1 MKRTTTILIA
11 ICVSALFANGKQIS
25 QNAALSAAR
34 KYSRTG
40 QVAPAKNLRSDKTNN
55 APYYAFNL
63 EQGYVIVSGD
73 DEMTEL
79 VGYAENGFFDAENV
93 PPQMQLWLDG
103 YAEYVAAVQS
113 GKAKARKILLSDSP
127 SVVVEP
133 LVTTKWNQDAP
144 FNNFAP
150 EYTDDN
156 NNTQR
161 CATGCA
167 ATAMAQIMKFHN
179 WPEQGVG
186 HYSYEHQ
193 SFGTISSNF
202 SEHVYDWTNMIDRY
216 NNGEYSNVQADAV
229 ALLMKDCGVSLNMNY
244 GPVSGAS
251 IYSYTPAFKNYFR
264 YSSRTVNRSGCE
276 TAEFTRIITD
286 ELQEGRPIIYC
297 GTGEDGGHA
306 FVVDGYDTNY
316 FLHVNWGWGGYSDGY
331 FDMNY
336 MDPAGLGIGGGSG
349 AFKWNQGIVLARP
362 LKDGVEPY
370 EFIQQLCF
378 VLFNDVQGGIFCKQE
393 MPANKG
399 DDVTILLRN
408 TANLSGESFFGSL
421 NVGVFDDSGALVTM
435 GNEERL
441 ENNNGE
447 LLEFQS
453 GRLYSV
459 DLPMTLNTAGI
470 ADGNY
475 IVRAMSKANG
485 NVWRKFA
492 STDCLNM
499 TVADGKVSLVSPTP
513 NISLTG
519 IGSYNGNVYKGNPF
533 SVNITIHNG
542 SSIPAD
548 GSILFKVT
556 DSETGDALSGSLRA
570 IVYDN
575 CDFRSNIA
583 FSTTNDFFAIGKTY
597 NISFTGFQTTDGKT
611 LPINNTI
618 PLSFSIVE
626 NTEVQSSLT
635 FFNIEGSPFG
645 MTVSNENFN
654 KADDTMV
661 SINCLGNANEETYQ
675 GYIAIETLNLHTGSK
690 WHTSLGLT
698 ERYIAIET
706 LNLHTGSKW
715 HTSLGLTENIPQGAY
730 YPQINTPFKALP
742 IATAD
747 DGVYRLSTVSQE
759 IRNGYLFPDWLYT
772 TNTSHI
778 DFRVNGS
785 DVTVLHPVDE
795 VAFSAAPESYPTIGT
810 NCTFNLDLENKNDK
824 SETISAGMYFVDQ
837 DNNGIG
843 LAQVDGIILKAY
855 EQQTVPVTVFID
867 PAKFHERTHYAAYP
881 VIRKGE
887 SYILGVPYEF
897 NGATSGINDVNAVN
911 VKAYPNPVVDVLH
924 VNVEALRIDVYNAG
938 GALVADA
945 SNADSVNV
953 AHLPAGYYIAV
964 VATADGTARIPFVK
978 K

>member
-216 NNGEYSNVQADAV
+216 NNGEYSSEQADAV

-251 IYSYTPAFKNYFR
+251 IYSYYPAFKNYFR
-264 YSSRTVNRSGCE
+264 YTSRTVNRSGCE
-276 TAEFTRIITD
+276 TAEFTKIITD
-286 ELQEGRPIIYC
+286 ELQEGRPLIYC

-336 MDPAGLGIGGGSG
+336 MDPTGLGIGGGSG
-349 AFKWNQGIVLARP
+349 AFKWNHGIVLARP

-378 VLFNDVQGGIFCKQE
+378 VPYDDVKGGIFCEQE

-399 DDVTILLRN
+399 DVVTILLRN

-435 GNEERL
+435 GNEERI
-441 ENNNGE
+441 ENNNGD

-453 GRLYSV
+453 GSLYSV

-475 IVRAMSKANG
+475 IVRAMSKADG
-485 NVWRKFA
+485 DVWRKFA

-499 TVADGKVSLVSPTP
+499 TVADGKVYLSAPTP
-513 NISLTG
+513 NISMVG
-519 IGSYNGNVYKGNPF
+519 IGSYDTATYKGF
-533 SVNITIHNG
+533 SFNADVTVHNS
-542 SSIPAD
+542 SSIPVD
-548 GSILFKVT
+548 GSIMFTVT

-575 CDFRSNIA
+575 CDFKARIS
-583 FSTTNDFFAIGKTY
+583 FPTTSDFFVIGKTY

-611 LPINNTI
+611 LPINNAI
-618 PLSFSIVE
+618 PLSFSIVK
-626 NTEVQSSLT
+626 NAEVQNSLT
-635 FFNIEGSPFG
+635 FFNINGNPFG
-645 MTVSNENFN
+645 MTVSNENFSKTDN
-654 KADDTMV
+654 TMV
-661 SINCLGNANEETYQ
+661 SINGIGNANKETYM
-675 GYIAIETLNLHTGSK
+675 GYIGIETYNLHTGSK
-690 WHTSLGLT
+690 WYS
-698 ERYIAIET
+698 AIFKT
-706 LNLHTGSKW
+706 VD
-715 HTSLGLTENIPQGAY
+715 IPQGAY
-730 YPQINTPFKALP
+730 YAQLNAPFKALP
-742 IATAD
+742 IATAAG
-747 DGVYRLSTVSQE
+747 DGVYRLSTVSRE
-759 IRNGYLFPDWLYT
+759 IRKEYLFPDWLYT
-772 TNTSHI
+772 TNSSHI

-887 SYILGVPYEF
+887 SYILGEPYEF
-897 NGATSGINDVNAVN
+897 NGAISGINDVNAVN
-911 VKAYPNPVVDVLH
+911 VKAYPNPAVDVLH

>member
-1 MKRTTTILIA
+1 M
-11 ICVSALFANGKQIS
+11 
-25 QNAALSAAR
+25 
-34 KYSRTG
+34 
-40 QVAPAKNLRSDKTNN
+40 
-55 APYYAFNL
+55 
-63 EQGYVIVSGD
+63 
-73 DEMTEL
+73 
-79 VGYAENGFFDAENV
+79 
-93 PPQMQLWLDG
+93 LDG

-193 SFGTISSNF
+193 SFGTISSDF

-698 ERYIAIET
+698 E
-706 LNLHTGSKW
+706 
-715 HTSLGLTENIPQGAY
+715 NIPQGAY

-810 NCTFNLDLENKNDK
+810 NCTFNLNLENKNDK

-843 LAQVDGIILKAY
+843 LAQVDGITLKAY

-867 PAKFHERTHYAAYP
+867 TAKFHEGTHYIAYP
-881 VIRKGE
+881 VIFKGE
-887 SYILGVPYEF
+887 SYISGEPYEF

-911 VKAYPNPVVDVLH
+911 VKAYPNPAVDVLH

>member
-276 TAEFTRIITD
+276 TAEFTKIITD

-336 MDPAGLGIGGGSG
+336 MDPTGLGIGGGSG

-378 VLFNDVQGGIFCKQE
+378 VLYNDVKGGIFCEQE

-399 DDVTILLRN
+399 DVVTILLRN

-435 GNEERL
+435 GNEERI

-453 GRLYSV
+453 GSLYSV

-485 NVWRKFA
+485 DVWRKFA

-499 TVADGKVSLVSPTP
+499 TVADGKVYLSAPTP
-513 NISLTG
+513 NISMVG
-519 IGSYNGNVYKGNPF
+519 IGSYDTATYKGF
-533 SVNITIHNG
+533 SFNADVTVHNS
-542 SSIPAD
+542 SSIPVD
-548 GSILFKVT
+548 GSIMFTVT

-575 CDFRSNIA
+575 CDFKARIS
-583 FSTTNDFFAIGKTY
+583 FPTTSDFFVIGKTY

-611 LPINNTI
+611 LPINNAI

-626 NTEVQSSLT
+626 NAEVQNSLT
-635 FFNIEGSPFG
+635 FFNINGNPFG

-675 GYIAIETLNLHTGSK
+675 G
-690 WHTSLGLT
+690 
-698 ERYIAIET
+698 YIAIET

-897 NGATSGINDVNAVN
+897 NGATSGINDVNAIN
-911 VKAYPNPVVDVLH
+911 VKVYPNPVVDVLH

>member
-133 LVTTKWNQDAP
+133 LVSTKWNQDAP

-216 NNGEYSNVQADAV
+216 NNGEYSSEQADAV

-276 TAEFTRIITD
+276 TAEFTKIITD

-336 MDPAGLGIGGGSG
+336 MDPTGLGIGGGSG

-378 VLFNDVQGGIFCKQE
+378 VLFNDVQGGIFCEQE

-435 GNEERL
+435 GNEERI

-453 GRLYSV
+453 GSLYSV

-499 TVADGKVSLVSPTP
+499 TVADGKISLVSPTP

-626 NTEVQSSLT
+626 NTEVQNSLT
-635 FFNIEGSPFG
+635 FFNINGNPFG
-645 MTVSNENFN
+645 MTVSNENFS

-675 GYIAIETLNLHTGSK
+675 G
-690 WHTSLGLT
+690 
-698 ERYIAIET
+698 YIAIET

-843 LAQVDGIILKAY
+843 LAQVDGITLKAY

-887 SYILGVPYEF
+887 SYILGEPYEF

-911 VKAYPNPVVDVLH
+911 VKAYPNPAVDVLH
-924 VNVEALRIDVYNAG
+924 VNVEALRIDVYNARG
-938 GALVADA
+938 TLVADA

-953 AHLPAGYYIAV
+953 AHLLAGYYIAV

>member
-276 TAEFTRIITD
+276 TAEFTKIITD

-378 VLFNDVQGGIFCKQE
+378 VPYNDVKGGIFCEQE

-399 DDVTILLRN
+399 DVVTILLRN

-435 GNEERL
+435 GNEERI

-453 GRLYSV
+453 GSLYSV

-485 NVWRKFA
+485 DVWRKFA

-499 TVADGKVSLVSPTP
+499 TVADGKVYLSAPTP
-513 NISLTG
+513 NISMVG
-519 IGSYNGNVYKGNPF
+519 IGSYDTATYKGF
-533 SVNITIHNG
+533 SFNADVTVHNS
-542 SSIPAD
+542 SSIPVD
-548 GSILFKVT
+548 GSIMFTVT

-575 CDFRSNIA
+575 CDFKARIS
-583 FSTTNDFFAIGKTY
+583 FPTTSDFFVIGKTY

-611 LPINNTI
+611 LPINNAI

-626 NTEVQSSLT
+626 NAEVQNSLT
-635 FFNIEGSPFG
+635 FFNINGNPFG
-645 MTVSNENFN
+645 MTVSNENFS
-654 KADDTMV
+654 KTDDTMV
-661 SINCLGNANEETYQ
+661 SINCIGNANKETYM
-675 GYIAIETLNLHTGSK
+675 GYIGIETYNLHTGSK
-690 WHTSLGLT
+690 WYS
-698 ERYIAIET
+698 AIFKT
-706 LNLHTGSKW
+706 VD
-715 HTSLGLTENIPQGAY
+715 IPQGAY
-730 YPQINTPFKALP
+730 YAQLNAPFKALP
-742 IATAD
+742 IATAAG
-747 DGVYRLSTVSQE
+747 DGVYRLSTVSRE
-759 IRNGYLFPDWLYT
+759 IRKEYLFPDWLYT
-772 TNTSHI
+772 TNSSHI

-837 DNNGIG
+837 GNNGIG

-897 NGATSGINDVNAVN
+897 NGATSGINDINAIN
-911 VKAYPNPVVDVLH
+911 VKVYPNPVVDVLH

>member
-216 NNGEYSNVQADAV
+216 NNGEYSSEQADAV

-251 IYSYTPAFKNYFR
+251 IYSYYPAFKNYFR

-276 TAEFTRIITD
+276 TAEFTKIITD

-336 MDPAGLGIGGGSG
+336 MDPTGLGIGGGIG

-378 VLFNDVQGGIFCKQE
+378 VPYDDVKGGIFCEQE

-435 GNEERL
+435 GNEERI

-453 GRLYSV
+453 GSLYSV

-475 IVRAMSKANG
+475 IVRAMSKADG
-485 NVWRKFA
+485 DVWRKFA

-499 TVADGKVSLVSPTP
+499 TVADGKVYLSAPTP
-513 NISLTG
+513 NISMVG
-519 IGSYNGNVYKGNPF
+519 IGSYDTATYKGF
-533 SVNITIHNG
+533 SFNADVTVHNS
-542 SSIPAD
+542 SSIPVD
-548 GSILFKVT
+548 GSIMFTVT

-575 CDFRSNIA
+575 CDFKARIS
-583 FSTTNDFFAIGKTY
+583 FPTTYDFFVIGKTY

-611 LPINNTI
+611 LPINNAI

-626 NTEVQSSLT
+626 NAEVQNSLT
-635 FFNIEGSPFG
+635 FFNIDGSPFG
-645 MTVSNENFN
+645 MTVSNENFS
-654 KADDTMV
+654 KTDDTMV
-661 SINCLGNANEETYQ
+661 SINCIGNANKETYM
-675 GYIAIETLNLHTGSK
+675 GYIGIETYNLHTGSK
-690 WHTSLGLT
+690 WYS
-698 ERYIAIET
+698 AIFKT
-706 LNLHTGSKW
+706 VD
-715 HTSLGLTENIPQGAY
+715 IPQGAY
-730 YPQINTPFKALP
+730 YAQLNAPFKALP
-742 IATAD
+742 IATAAG
-747 DGVYRLSTVSQE
+747 DGVYRLSTVSRE
-759 IRNGYLFPDWLYT
+759 IRKEYLFPDWLYT
-772 TNTSHI
+772 TNSSHI

-867 PAKFHERTHYAAYP
+867 PAKFHERSHYAAYP

-887 SYILGVPYEF
+887 SYILGEPYEF
-897 NGATSGINDVNAVN
+897 NGAISGINDVNAVN
-911 VKAYPNPVVDVLH
+911 VKAYPNPAVDVLH

>member
-276 TAEFTRIITD
+276 TAEFTKIITD

-336 MDPAGLGIGGGSG
+336 MDPTGLGIGGGSG

-378 VLFNDVQGGIFCKQE
+378 VLFNDVQGGIFCEQE

-399 DDVTILLRN
+399 DVVTILLRN

-421 NVGVFDDSGALVTM
+421 NVGVFDDSGALVIM
-435 GNEERL
+435 GNEERI

-453 GRLYSV
+453 GSLYSV

-698 ERYIAIET
+698 E
-706 LNLHTGSKW
+706 
-715 HTSLGLTENIPQGAY
+715 NIPQGAY

-747 DGVYRLSTVSQE
+747 DGVYRLSTVSRE
-759 IRNGYLFPDWLYT
+759 IRKEYLFPDWLYT
-772 TNTSHI
+772 TNSSHI

-867 PAKFHERTHYAAYP
+867 PAKFHERSHYAAYP

-897 NGATSGINDVNAVN
+897 NGAISGINDVNAVN
-911 VKAYPNPVVDVLH
+911 VKAYPNPAVDVLH

-964 VATADGTARIPFVK
+964 VATTDGTARIPFVK

>member
-251 IYSYTPAFKNYFR
+251 IYSYYPAFKNYFR

-276 TAEFTRIITD
+276 TAEFTKIITD
-286 ELQEGRPIIYC
+286 ELQEGRPLIYC

-336 MDPAGLGIGGGSG
+336 MDPTGLGIGGGSG

-378 VLFNDVQGGIFCKQE
+378 VPYDDVKGGIFCEQE

-399 DDVTILLRN
+399 DVVTILLRN

-435 GNEERL
+435 GNEERI

-453 GRLYSV
+453 GSLYSV

-485 NVWRKFA
+485 DVWRKFA

-499 TVADGKVSLVSPTP
+499 TVADGKVYLSAPTP
-513 NISLTG
+513 NISMVG
-519 IGSYNGNVYKGNPF
+519 IGSYDTATYKGF
-533 SVNITIHNG
+533 SFNADVTVHNS
-542 SSIPAD
+542 SSIPVD
-548 GSILFKVT
+548 GSIMFTVT

-575 CDFRSNIA
+575 CDFKARIS
-583 FSTTNDFFAIGKTY
+583 FPTTSDFFAIGKTY

-611 LPINNTI
+611 LPINNAI

-626 NTEVQSSLT
+626 NAEVQNSLT
-635 FFNIEGSPFG
+635 FFNINGNPFG
-645 MTVSNENFN
+645 MTVSNENFS
-654 KADDTMV
+654 KTDDTMV
-661 SINCLGNANEETYQ
+661 SINCIGNANKETYM
-675 GYIAIETLNLHTGSK
+675 GYIGIETYNLHTGSK
-690 WHTSLGLT
+690 WYS
-698 ERYIAIET
+698 AIFKT
-706 LNLHTGSKW
+706 VD
-715 HTSLGLTENIPQGAY
+715 IPQGAY
-730 YPQINTPFKALP
+730 YAQLNAPFKALP
-742 IATAD
+742 IATAAG
-747 DGVYRLSTVSQE
+747 DGVYRLSTVSRE
-759 IRNGYLFPDWLYT
+759 IRKEYLFPDWLYT
-772 TNTSHI
+772 TNSSHI

-867 PAKFHERTHYAAYP
+867 PAKFHERSHYAAYP

-887 SYILGVPYEF
+887 SYILGEPYEF
-897 NGATSGINDVNAVN
+897 NGAISGINDVNAVN
-911 VKAYPNPVVDVLH
+911 VKAYPNPAVDVLH

>member
-216 NNGEYSNVQADAV
+216 NNGEYSSEQADAV

-251 IYSYTPAFKNYFR
+251 IYSYYPAFKNYFR
-264 YSSRTVNRSGCE
+264 YTSRTVNRSGCE
-276 TAEFTRIITD
+276 TAEFTKIITD

-336 MDPAGLGIGGGSG
+336 MDPTGLGIGGGSG

-378 VLFNDVQGGIFCKQE
+378 VPYDDVKGGIFCEQE

-399 DDVTILLRN
+399 DVVTILLRN

-435 GNEERL
+435 GNEERI

-453 GRLYSV
+453 GSLYSV

-475 IVRAMSKANG
+475 IVRAMSKADG
-485 NVWRKFA
+485 DVWRKFA

-499 TVADGKVSLVSPTP
+499 TVADGKVYLSAPTP
-513 NISLTG
+513 NISMVG
-519 IGSYNGNVYKGNPF
+519 IGSYDTATYKGF
-533 SVNITIHNG
+533 SFNADVTVHNS
-542 SSIPAD
+542 SSIPVD
-548 GSILFKVT
+548 GSIMFTVT

-575 CDFRSNIA
+575 CDFKARIS
-583 FSTTNDFFAIGKTY
+583 FPTTYDFFVIGKTY

-611 LPINNTI
+611 LPINNAI
-618 PLSFSIVE
+618 PLSFSIVK
-626 NTEVQSSLT
+626 NAEVQNSLT
-635 FFNIEGSPFG
+635 FFNINGNPFG
-645 MTVSNENFN
+645 MTVSNENFSKTDN
-654 KADDTMV
+654 TMV
-661 SINCLGNANEETYQ
+661 SINGIGNANKETYM
-675 GYIAIETLNLHTGSK
+675 GYIGIETYNLHTGSK
-690 WHTSLGLT
+690 WYS
-698 ERYIAIET
+698 AIFKT
-706 LNLHTGSKW
+706 VD
-715 HTSLGLTENIPQGAY
+715 IPQGAY
-730 YPQINTPFKALP
+730 YAQLNAPFKALP
-742 IATAD
+742 IATAAG
-747 DGVYRLSTVSQE
+747 DGVYRLSTVSRE
-759 IRNGYLFPDWLYT
+759 IRKEYLFPDWLYT
-772 TNTSHI
+772 TNSSHI

-795 VAFSAAPESYPTIGT
+795 VAFSTAPESYPTIGT

-867 PAKFHERTHYAAYP
+867 PAKFHERSHYAAYP

-897 NGATSGINDVNAVN
+897 NGAISGINDVNAVN
-911 VKAYPNPVVDVLH
+911 VKAYPNPAVDVLH
-924 VNVEALRIDVYNAG
+924 VNVEALRINVYNAG

-945 SNADSVNV
+945 SNTDSVNV

>member
-1 MKRTTTILIA
+1 M
-11 ICVSALFANGKQIS
+11 
-25 QNAALSAAR
+25 
-34 KYSRTG
+34 
-40 QVAPAKNLRSDKTNN
+40 
-55 APYYAFNL
+55 
-63 EQGYVIVSGD
+63 
-73 DEMTEL
+73 
-79 VGYAENGFFDAENV
+79 
-93 PPQMQLWLDG
+93 LDG

-193 SFGTISSNF
+193 SFGTISSDF

-435 GNEERL
+435 GNEERI

-453 GRLYSV
+453 GSLYSV

-626 NTEVQSSLT
+626 NTEEQSSLT

-675 GYIAIETLNLHTGSK
+675 G
-690 WHTSLGLT
+690 
-698 ERYIAIET
+698 YIAIET

-810 NCTFNLDLENKNDK
+810 NCTFNLNLENKNDK

-855 EQQTVPVTVFID
+855 DEQQTVPVTVFID

-881 VIRKGE
+881 VIFKGE
-887 SYILGVPYEF
+887 SYISGEPYEF

-911 VKAYPNPVVDVLH
+911 VKVYPNPVVNVLH

>member
-216 NNGEYSNVQADAV
+216 NNGEYSSEQADAV

-251 IYSYTPAFKNYFR
+251 IYSYYPAFKNYFR
-264 YSSRTVNRSGCE
+264 YTSRTVNRSGCE
-276 TAEFTRIITD
+276 TAEFTKIITD

-336 MDPAGLGIGGGSG
+336 MDPTGLGIGGGSG

-378 VLFNDVQGGIFCKQE
+378 VPYDDVKGGIFCEQE

-399 DDVTILLRN
+399 DVVTILLRN

-435 GNEERL
+435 GNEERI

-453 GRLYSV
+453 GSLYSV

-475 IVRAMSKANG
+475 IVRAMSKADG
-485 NVWRKFA
+485 DVWRKFA

-499 TVADGKVSLVSPTP
+499 TVADGKVYLSAPTP
-513 NISLTG
+513 NISMVG
-519 IGSYNGNVYKGNPF
+519 IGSYDTATYKGF
-533 SVNITIHNG
+533 SFNADVTVHNS
-542 SSIPAD
+542 SSIPVD
-548 GSILFKVT
+548 GSIMFTVT

-575 CDFRSNIA
+575 CDFKARIS
-583 FSTTNDFFAIGKTY
+583 FPTTYDFFVIGKTY

-611 LPINNTI
+611 LPINNAI

-626 NTEVQSSLT
+626 NAEVQNSLT
-635 FFNIEGSPFG
+635 FFNINGNPFG
-645 MTVSNENFN
+645 MTVSNENFS
-654 KADDTMV
+654 KTDDTMV
-661 SINCLGNANEETYQ
+661 CINCIGNANKETYM
-675 GYIAIETLNLHTGSK
+675 GYIGIETYNLHTGSK
-690 WHTSLGLT
+690 WYS
-698 ERYIAIET
+698 AIFKT
-706 LNLHTGSKW
+706 VD
-715 HTSLGLTENIPQGAY
+715 IPQGAY
-730 YPQINTPFKALP
+730 YAQLNAPFKALP
-742 IATAD
+742 IATAAG
-747 DGVYRLSTVSQE
+747 DGVYRLSTVSRE
-759 IRNGYLFPDWLYT
+759 IRKEYLFPDWLYT
-772 TNTSHI
+772 TNSSHI

-867 PAKFHERTHYAAYP
+867 PAKFHERSHYAAYP

-887 SYILGVPYEF
+887 SYILGEPYEF
-897 NGATSGINDVNAVN
+897 NGAISGINDVNAVN
-911 VKAYPNPVVDVLH
+911 VKAYPNPAVDVLH
-924 VNVEALRIDVYNAG
+924 VNVEALRINVYNAG

-945 SNADSVNV
+945 SNTDSVNV

>member
-216 NNGEYSNVQADAV
+216 NNGEYSSEQADAV

-251 IYSYTPAFKNYFR
+251 IYSYYPAFKNYFR

-276 TAEFTRIITD
+276 TAEFTKIITD

-336 MDPAGLGIGGGSG
+336 MDPTGLGIGGGSG

-378 VLFNDVQGGIFCKQE
+378 VPYNDVKGGIFCEQE

-435 GNEERL
+435 GNEERI

-453 GRLYSV
+453 GSLYSV

-475 IVRAMSKANG
+475 IVRAMSKADG
-485 NVWRKFA
+485 DVWRKFA

-499 TVADGKVSLVSPTP
+499 TVADGKVYLSAPTP
-513 NISLTG
+513 NISMVG
-519 IGSYNGNVYKGNPF
+519 IGSYDTATYKGF
-533 SVNITIHNG
+533 SFNADVTVHNS
-542 SSIPAD
+542 SSIPVD
-548 GSILFKVT
+548 GSIMFTVT

-575 CDFRSNIA
+575 CDFKARIS
-583 FSTTNDFFAIGKTY
+583 FPTTYDFFVIGKTY

-611 LPINNTI
+611 LPINNAI

-626 NTEVQSSLT
+626 NAEVQNSLT
-635 FFNIEGSPFG
+635 FFNINGNPFG
-645 MTVSNENFN
+645 MTVSNENFS
-654 KADDTMV
+654 KTDDTMV
-661 SINCLGNANEETYQ
+661 SINCIGNANKETYM
-675 GYIAIETLNLHTGSK
+675 GYIGIETYNLHTGSK
-690 WHTSLGLT
+690 WYS
-698 ERYIAIET
+698 AIFKT
-706 LNLHTGSKW
+706 VD
-715 HTSLGLTENIPQGAY
+715 IPQGAY
-730 YPQINTPFKALP
+730 YAQLNAPFKALP
-742 IATAD
+742 IATAAG
-747 DGVYRLSTVSQE
+747 DGVYRLSTVSRE
-759 IRNGYLFPDWLYT
+759 IRKEYLFPDWLYT
-772 TNTSHI
+772 TNSSHI

-867 PAKFHERTHYAAYP
+867 PAKFHERSHYAAYP

-887 SYILGVPYEF
+887 SYILGEPYEF
-897 NGATSGINDVNAVN
+897 NGAISGINDVNAVN
-911 VKAYPNPVVDVLH
+911 VKAYPNPAVDVLH

>member
-276 TAEFTRIITD
+276 TAEFTKIITD

-336 MDPAGLGIGGGSG
+336 MDPTGLGIGGGSG

-378 VLFNDVQGGIFCKQE
+378 VLFNDVQGGIFCEQE

-399 DDVTILLRN
+399 DVVTILLRN

-435 GNEERL
+435 GNEERI

-453 GRLYSV
+453 GSLYSV

-611 LPINNTI
+611 LPINNAI

-626 NTEVQSSLT
+626 NAEVQNSLT
-635 FFNIEGSPFG
+635 FFNINGNPFG
-645 MTVSNENFN
+645 MTVSNENFS
-654 KADDTMV
+654 KTDDTMV
-661 SINCLGNANEETYQ
+661 SINCIGNANKETYM
-675 GYIAIETLNLHTGSK
+675 GYIGIETYNLHTGSK
-690 WHTSLGLT
+690 WYS
-698 ERYIAIET
+698 AIFKT
-706 LNLHTGSKW
+706 VDV
-715 HTSLGLTENIPQGAY
+715 PQGAY
-730 YPQINTPFKALP
+730 YTQLNAPFKALP
-742 IATAD
+742 IATAAG
-747 DGVYRLSTVSQE
+747 DGVFRLSTVSRE
-759 IRNGYLFPDWLYT
+759 IRKEYLFPDWLYT
-772 TNTSHI
+772 TNSSHI

-837 DNNGIG
+837 GNNGIG

-897 NGATSGINDVNAVN
+897 NGATSGINDVNAIN
-911 VKAYPNPVVDVLH
+911 VKVYPNPVVDVLH

-964 VATADGTARIPFVK
+964 VATADGTARIPFVNK
-978 K
+978 

>member
-216 NNGEYSNVQADAV
+216 NNGEYSNMQADAV

-251 IYSYTPAFKNYFR
+251 IYSYYPAFKNYFR

-276 TAEFTRIITD
+276 TAEFTKIITD
-286 ELQEGRPIIYC
+286 ELQEGRPLIYC

-336 MDPAGLGIGGGSG
+336 MDPTGLGIGGGSG

-378 VLFNDVQGGIFCKQE
+378 VPYDDVKGGIFCEQE

-435 GNEERL
+435 GNEERI

-453 GRLYSV
+453 GSLYSV

-485 NVWRKFA
+485 DVWRKFA

-499 TVADGKVSLVSPTP
+499 TVADGKVYLSAPTP
-513 NISLTG
+513 NISMVG
-519 IGSYNGNVYKGNPF
+519 IGSYDTATYKGF
-533 SVNITIHNG
+533 SFNADVTVHNS
-542 SSIPAD
+542 SSIPVD
-548 GSILFKVT
+548 GSIMFTVT

-575 CDFRSNIA
+575 CDFKARIS
-583 FSTTNDFFAIGKTY
+583 FPTTYDFFVIGKTY

-611 LPINNTI
+611 LPINNAI

-626 NTEVQSSLT
+626 NAEVQNSLT
-635 FFNIEGSPFG
+635 FFNINGNPFG
-645 MTVSNENFN
+645 MTVSNENFS
-654 KADDTMV
+654 KTDDTMV
-661 SINCLGNANEETYQ
+661 SINCIGNANKETYM
-675 GYIAIETLNLHTGSK
+675 GYIGIETYNLHTGSK
-690 WHTSLGLT
+690 WYS
-698 ERYIAIET
+698 AIFKT
-706 LNLHTGSKW
+706 VD
-715 HTSLGLTENIPQGAY
+715 IPQGAY
-730 YPQINTPFKALP
+730 YAQLNAPFKALP
-742 IATAD
+742 IATASG
-747 DGVYRLSTVSQE
+747 DGVYRLSTVSRE
-759 IRNGYLFPDWLYT
+759 IRKEYLFPDWLYT
-772 TNTSHI
+772 TNSSHI

-867 PAKFHERTHYAAYP
+867 PAKFHERSHYAAYP

-897 NGATSGINDVNAVN
+897 NGAISGINDVNAVN
-911 VKAYPNPVVDVLH
+911 VKAYPNPAVDVLH

>member
-216 NNGEYSNVQADAV
+216 NNGEYSNMQADAV
-229 ALLMKDCGVSLNMNY
+229 ALLMKDCGVSLSMNY

-251 IYSYTPAFKNYFR
+251 IYSYYPAFKNYFR

-276 TAEFTRIITD
+276 TAEFTKIITD
-286 ELQEGRPIIYC
+286 ELQEGRPLIYC

-336 MDPAGLGIGGGSG
+336 MDPTGLGIGGGSG

-378 VLFNDVQGGIFCKQE
+378 VLFNDVQGGIFCEQE

-435 GNEERL
+435 GNEERI

-453 GRLYSV
+453 GSLYSV

-485 NVWRKFA
+485 DVWRKFA

-499 TVADGKVSLVSPTP
+499 TVADGKVYLSAPTP
-513 NISLTG
+513 NISMVG
-519 IGSYNGNVYKGNPF
+519 IGSYDTATYKGF
-533 SVNITIHNG
+533 SFNADVTVHNS
-542 SSIPAD
+542 SSIPVD
-548 GSILFKVT
+548 GSIMFTVT

-575 CDFRSNIA
+575 CDFKARIS
-583 FSTTNDFFAIGKTY
+583 FPTTYDFFVIGKTY

-611 LPINNTI
+611 LPINNAI

-626 NTEVQSSLT
+626 NAEVQNSLT
-635 FFNIEGSPFG
+635 FFNINGNPFG
-645 MTVSNENFN
+645 MTVSNENFS
-654 KADDTMV
+654 KTDDTMV
-661 SINCLGNANEETYQ
+661 SINCIGNANKETYM
-675 GYIAIETLNLHTGSK
+675 GYIGIETYNLHTGSK
-690 WHTSLGLT
+690 WYS
-698 ERYIAIET
+698 AIFKT
-706 LNLHTGSKW
+706 VD
-715 HTSLGLTENIPQGAY
+715 IPQGAY
-730 YPQINTPFKALP
+730 YAQLNAPFKALP
-742 IATAD
+742 IATAAG
-747 DGVYRLSTVSQE
+747 DGVYRLSTVSRE
-759 IRNGYLFPDWLYT
+759 IRKEYLFPDWLYT
-772 TNTSHI
+772 TNSSHI

-887 SYILGVPYEF
+887 SYILGEPYEF
-897 NGATSGINDVNAVN
+897 NGATSGINDVNAIN
-911 VKAYPNPVVDVLH
+911 VKVYPNPVVDVLH

>member
-216 NNGEYSNVQADAV
+216 NNGEYSSEQADAV

-251 IYSYTPAFKNYFR
+251 IYSYYPAFKNYFR

-276 TAEFTRIITD
+276 TAEFTKIITD

-336 MDPAGLGIGGGSG
+336 MDPTGLGIGGGSG

-378 VLFNDVQGGIFCKQE
+378 VPYDDVKGGIFCEQE

-399 DDVTILLRN
+399 DVVTILLRN

-435 GNEERL
+435 GNEERI
-441 ENNNGE
+441 ENNNGD

-453 GRLYSV
+453 GSLYSV

-485 NVWRKFA
+485 DVWRKFA

-499 TVADGKVSLVSPTP
+499 TVADGKVYLSAPTP
-513 NISLTG
+513 NISMVG
-519 IGSYNGNVYKGNPF
+519 IGSYDTATYKGF
-533 SVNITIHNG
+533 SFNADVTVHNS
-542 SSIPAD
+542 SSIPVD
-548 GSILFKVT
+548 GSIMFTVT

-575 CDFRSNIA
+575 CDFKARIS
-583 FSTTNDFFAIGKTY
+583 FPTTYDFFVIGKTY

-611 LPINNTI
+611 LPINNAI

-626 NTEVQSSLT
+626 NAKVQNSLT
-635 FFNIEGSPFG
+635 FFNINGNPFG
-645 MTVSNENFN
+645 MTVSNENFSKTDN
-654 KADDTMV
+654 TMV
-661 SINCLGNANEETYQ
+661 SINGIGNANKETYM
-675 GYIAIETLNLHTGSK
+675 GYIGIETYNLHTGSK
-690 WHTSLGLT
+690 WYS
-698 ERYIAIET
+698 AIFKT
-706 LNLHTGSKW
+706 VD
-715 HTSLGLTENIPQGAY
+715 IPQGAY
-730 YPQINTPFKALP
+730 YAQLNAPFKALP
-742 IATAD
+742 IATAAG
-747 DGVYRLSTVSQE
+747 DGVYRLSTVSRE
-759 IRNGYLFPDWLYT
+759 IRKEYLFPDWLYT
-772 TNTSHI
+772 TNSSHI

-867 PAKFHERTHYAAYP
+867 PAKFHERSHYAAYP

-887 SYILGVPYEF
+887 SYILGEPYEF
-897 NGATSGINDVNAVN
+897 NGAISGINDVNAVN
-911 VKAYPNPVVDVLH
+911 VKAYPNPAVDVLH

>member
-93 PPQMQLWLDG
+93 PPQMQLWLDR

-276 TAEFTRIITD
+276 TAEFTKIITD

-336 MDPAGLGIGGGSG
+336 MDPTGLGIGGGSG

-378 VLFNDVQGGIFCKQE
+378 VPYDDVKGGIFCEQE

-399 DDVTILLRN
+399 DVVTILLRN

-435 GNEERL
+435 GNEERI

-453 GRLYSV
+453 GSLYSV

-485 NVWRKFA
+485 DVCRKFA

-499 TVADGKVSLVSPTP
+499 TVADGKVYLSAPTP
-513 NISLTG
+513 NISMVG
-519 IGSYNGNVYKGNPF
+519 IGSYDTATYKGF
-533 SVNITIHNG
+533 SFNADVTVHNS
-542 SSIPAD
+542 SSIPVD
-548 GSILFKVT
+548 GSIMFTVT

-575 CDFRSNIA
+575 CDFKARIS
-583 FSTTNDFFAIGKTY
+583 FPTTSDFFVIDKTY

-611 LPINNTI
+611 LPINNAI
-618 PLSFSIVE
+618 PLSFSIVK
-626 NTEVQSSLT
+626 NAEVQNSLT
-635 FFNIEGSPFG
+635 FFNINGNPFG
-645 MTVSNENFN
+645 MTVSNENFS
-654 KADDTMV
+654 KTDDTMV
-661 SINCLGNANEETYQ
+661 SINCIGNANKETYM
-675 GYIAIETLNLHTGSK
+675 GYIGIETYNLHTGSK
-690 WHTSLGLT
+690 WYS
-698 ERYIAIET
+698 AIFKT
-706 LNLHTGSKW
+706 VD
-715 HTSLGLTENIPQGAY
+715 IPQGAY
-730 YPQINTPFKALP
+730 YAQLNAPFKALP
-742 IATAD
+742 IATAAG
-747 DGVYRLSTVSQE
+747 DGVYRLSTVSRE
-759 IRNGYLFPDWLYT
+759 IRKEYLFPDWLYT
-772 TNTSHI
+772 TNSSHI

-867 PAKFHERTHYAAYP
+867 PAKFHERSHYAAYP

-897 NGATSGINDVNAVN
+897 NGAISGINDVNAVN
-911 VKAYPNPVVDVLH
+911 VKAYPNPAVDVLH

-964 VATADGTARIPFVK
+964 VATTDGTARIPFVK

>member
-276 TAEFTRIITD
+276 TAEFTKIITD

-336 MDPAGLGIGGGSG
+336 MDPTGLGIGGGSG

-399 DDVTILLRN
+399 DVVTILLRN

-435 GNEERL
+435 GNEERI
-441 ENNNGE
+441 ENNNGD

-453 GRLYSV
+453 GSLYSV

-475 IVRAMSKANG
+475 IVRAMSKAKG

-611 LPINNTI
+611 LPINNAI

-626 NTEVQSSLT
+626 NAEVQSSLT
-635 FFNIEGSPFG
+635 FFNINGNPFG

-675 GYIAIETLNLHTGSK
+675 G
-690 WHTSLGLT
+690 
-698 ERYIAIET
+698 YIAIET

-867 PAKFHERTHYAAYP
+867 PAKFHERSHYAAYP

-897 NGATSGINDVNAVN
+897 NGAISGINDVNAVN
-911 VKAYPNPVVDVLH
+911 VKAYPNPAVDVLH
-924 VNVEALRIDVYNAG
+924 VNVEALRIDVYNSG

>member
-216 NNGEYSNVQADAV
+216 NNGEYSNMQADAV

-251 IYSYTPAFKNYFR
+251 IYSYYPAFKNYFR

-276 TAEFTRIITD
+276 TAEFTKIITD

-336 MDPAGLGIGGGSG
+336 MDPTGLGIGGGSG

-378 VLFNDVQGGIFCKQE
+378 VPYDDVKGGIFCEQE

-399 DDVTILLRN
+399 DVVTILLRN

-435 GNEERL
+435 GNEERI

-453 GRLYSV
+453 GSLYSV

-485 NVWRKFA
+485 DVWRKFA

-499 TVADGKVSLVSPTP
+499 TVADGKVYLSAPTP
-513 NISLTG
+513 NISMVG
-519 IGSYNGNVYKGNPF
+519 IGSYDTATYKGF
-533 SVNITIHNG
+533 SFNADVTVHNS
-542 SSIPAD
+542 SSIPVD
-548 GSILFKVT
+548 GSIMFTVT

-575 CDFRSNIA
+575 CDFKARIS
-583 FSTTNDFFAIGKTY
+583 FPTTYDFFVIGKTY

-611 LPINNTI
+611 LPINNAI

-626 NTEVQSSLT
+626 NAEVQNSLT
-635 FFNIEGSPFG
+635 FFNIDGSPFG
-645 MTVSNENFN
+645 MTVSNENFS
-654 KADDTMV
+654 KTDDTMV
-661 SINCLGNANEETYQ
+661 CINCIGNANKETYM
-675 GYIAIETLNLHTGSK
+675 GYIGIETYNLHTGSK
-690 WHTSLGLT
+690 WYS
-698 ERYIAIET
+698 AIFKT
-706 LNLHTGSKW
+706 VDV
-715 HTSLGLTENIPQGAY
+715 PQGAY
-730 YPQINTPFKALP
+730 YAQLNAPFKALP
-742 IATAD
+742 IATAAG
-747 DGVYRLSTVSQE
+747 DGVYRLSTVSRE
-759 IRNGYLFPDWLYT
+759 IRKEYLFPDWLYT
-772 TNTSHI
+772 TNSSHI

-867 PAKFHERTHYAAYP
+867 PAKFHERSHYAAYP

-897 NGATSGINDVNAVN
+897 NGAISGINDVNAVN
-911 VKAYPNPVVDVLH
+911 VKAYPNPAVDVLH

-964 VATADGTARIPFVK
+964 VATTDGTARIPFVK

>member
-202 SEHVYDWTNMIDRY
+202 SEHIYDWTNMIDRY
-216 NNGEYSNVQADAV
+216 NNGEYSSEQADAV

-251 IYSYTPAFKNYFR
+251 IYSYYPAFKNYFR

-276 TAEFTRIITD
+276 TAEFTKIITD

-336 MDPAGLGIGGGSG
+336 MDPTGLGIGGGSG

-378 VLFNDVQGGIFCKQE
+378 VPYDDVKGGIFCEQE

-435 GNEERL
+435 GNEERI

-453 GRLYSV
+453 GSLYSV

-485 NVWRKFA
+485 DVWRKFA

-499 TVADGKVSLVSPTP
+499 TVADGKVYLSAPTP
-513 NISLTG
+513 NISMVG
-519 IGSYNGNVYKGNPF
+519 IGSYDTATYKGF
-533 SVNITIHNG
+533 SFNADVTVHNS
-542 SSIPAD
+542 SSIPVD
-548 GSILFKVT
+548 GSIMFTVT

-575 CDFRSNIA
+575 CDFKARIS
-583 FSTTNDFFAIGKTY
+583 FPTTYDFFVIGKTY

-611 LPINNTI
+611 LPINNAI

-626 NTEVQSSLT
+626 NAEVQNSLT
-635 FFNIEGSPFG
+635 FFNINGNPFG
-645 MTVSNENFN
+645 MTVSNENFS
-654 KADDTMV
+654 KTDDTMV
-661 SINCLGNANEETYQ
+661 SINCIGNANKETYM
-675 GYIAIETLNLHTGSK
+675 GYIGIET
-690 WHTSLGLT
+690 
-698 ERYIAIET
+698 Y
-706 LNLHTGSKW
+706 NLHTGSKW

-747 DGVYRLSTVSQE
+747 DGVYRLSTVSRE

-843 LAQVDGIILKAY
+843 LAQVDGITLKAY

-887 SYILGVPYEF
+887 SYISGEPYEF
-897 NGATSGINDVNAVN
+897 NGATSGINDVNAIN
-911 VKAYPNPVVDVLH
+911 VKAYPNPAVDVLH

>member
-79 VGYAENGFFDAENV
+79 VGYAENSFFDAENV

-276 TAEFTRIITD
+276 TAEFTKIITD

-336 MDPAGLGIGGGSG
+336 MDPTGLGIGGGSG

-378 VLFNDVQGGIFCKQE
+378 VLFNDVQGGIFCEQE

-421 NVGVFDDSGALVTM
+421 NVGVFDNSGALVTM
-435 GNEERL
+435 GNEERI

-453 GRLYSV
+453 GSLYSV

-485 NVWRKFA
+485 DVWRKFA

-626 NTEVQSSLT
+626 NTEVQNSLT
-635 FFNIEGSPFG
+635 FFNINGSPFG

-654 KADDTMV
+654 KTDDTMV

-675 GYIAIETLNLHTGSK
+675 G
-690 WHTSLGLT
+690 
-698 ERYIAIET
+698 YIAIET

-843 LAQVDGIILKAY
+843 LAQVDGITLKAY

-867 PAKFHERTHYAAYP
+867 PAKFHERSHYAAYP

-887 SYILGVPYEF
+887 SYISGEPYEF

-911 VKAYPNPVVDVLH
+911 VKVYPNPVVNVLH

>member
-93 PPQMQLWLDG
+93 PPQMQLWLNG

-216 NNGEYSNVQADAV
+216 NNGEYSSEQADAV

-251 IYSYTPAFKNYFR
+251 IYSYYPAFKNYFR

-276 TAEFTRIITD
+276 TAEFTKIITD

-336 MDPAGLGIGGGSG
+336 MDPTGLGIGGGSG

-378 VLFNDVQGGIFCKQE
+378 VPYDDVKGGIFCEQE

-399 DDVTILLRN
+399 DVVTILLRN

-435 GNEERL
+435 GNEERI

-453 GRLYSV
+453 GSLYSV
-459 DLPMTLNTAGI
+459 DIPMTLNTAGI

-475 IVRAMSKANG
+475 IVRAMSKADG
-485 NVWRKFA
+485 DVWRKFA

-499 TVADGKVSLVSPTP
+499 TVADGKVYLSAPTP
-513 NISLTG
+513 NISMVG
-519 IGSYNGNVYKGNPF
+519 IGSYDTATYKGF
-533 SVNITIHNG
+533 SFNADVTVHNS
-542 SSIPAD
+542 SSIPVD
-548 GSILFKVT
+548 GSIMFTVT

-575 CDFRSNIA
+575 CDFKARIS
-583 FSTTNDFFAIGKTY
+583 FPTTYDFFVIGKTY

-611 LPINNTI
+611 LPINNAI

-626 NTEVQSSLT
+626 NAEVQNSLT
-635 FFNIEGSPFG
+635 FFNINGNPFG
-645 MTVSNENFN
+645 MTVSNENFS
-654 KADDTMV
+654 KTDDTMV
-661 SINCLGNANEETYQ
+661 SINCIGNANKETYM
-675 GYIAIETLNLHTGSK
+675 GYIGIETYNLHTGSK
-690 WHTSLGLT
+690 WYS
-698 ERYIAIET
+698 AIFKT
-706 LNLHTGSKW
+706 VD
-715 HTSLGLTENIPQGAY
+715 IPQGAY
-730 YPQINTPFKALP
+730 YAQLNAPFKALP
-742 IATAD
+742 IATAAG
-747 DGVYRLSTVSQE
+747 DGVYRLSTVSRE
-759 IRNGYLFPDWLYT
+759 IRKEYLFPDWLYT
-772 TNTSHI
+772 TNSSHI

-867 PAKFHERTHYAAYP
+867 PAKFHERSHYAAYP

-887 SYILGVPYEF
+887 SYILGEPYEF
-897 NGATSGINDVNAVN
+897 NGAISGINDVNAVN
-911 VKAYPNPVVDVLH
+911 VKAYPNPAVDVLH

>member
-216 NNGEYSNVQADAV
+216 NNGEYSNMQADAV

-251 IYSYTPAFKNYFR
+251 IYSYYPAFKNYFR

-276 TAEFTRIITD
+276 TAEFTKIITD
-286 ELQEGRPIIYC
+286 ELQEGRPLIYC

-336 MDPAGLGIGGGSG
+336 MDPTGLGIGGGSG

-378 VLFNDVQGGIFCKQE
+378 VPYDDVKGGIFCEQE

-435 GNEERL
+435 GNEERI

-453 GRLYSV
+453 GSLYSV

-475 IVRAMSKANG
+475 IVRAMSKADG
-485 NVWRKFA
+485 DVWRKFA

-499 TVADGKVSLVSPTP
+499 TVADGKVYLSAPTP
-513 NISLTG
+513 NISMVG
-519 IGSYNGNVYKGNPF
+519 IGSYDTATYKGF
-533 SVNITIHNG
+533 SFNADVTVHNS
-542 SSIPAD
+542 SSIPVD
-548 GSILFKVT
+548 GSIMFTVT

-575 CDFRSNIA
+575 CDFKARIS
-583 FSTTNDFFAIGKTY
+583 FPTTSDFFVIGKTY

-611 LPINNTI
+611 LPINNAI

-626 NTEVQSSLT
+626 NAEVQNSLT
-635 FFNIEGSPFG
+635 FFNINGNPFG
-645 MTVSNENFN
+645 MTVSNENFSKTDN
-654 KADDTMV
+654 TMV
-661 SINCLGNANEETYQ
+661 SINGIGNANKETYM
-675 GYIAIETLNLHTGSK
+675 GYIGIETYNLHTGSK
-690 WHTSLGLT
+690 WYS
-698 ERYIAIET
+698 AIFKT
-706 LNLHTGSKW
+706 VD
-715 HTSLGLTENIPQGAY
+715 IPQGAY
-730 YPQINTPFKALP
+730 YAQLNAPFKALP
-742 IATAD
+742 IATAAG
-747 DGVYRLSTVSQE
+747 DGVYRLSTVSRE
-759 IRNGYLFPDWLYT
+759 IRKEYLFPDWLYT
-772 TNTSHI
+772 TNSSHI

-795 VAFSAAPESYPTIGT
+795 VAFSAAPKSYPTIGT

-867 PAKFHERTHYAAYP
+867 PAKFHERSHYAAYP

-897 NGATSGINDVNAVN
+897 NGAISGINDVNAVN
-911 VKAYPNPVVDVLH
+911 VKAYPNPAVDVLH
-924 VNVEALRIDVYNAG
+924 VNVEALRINVYNAG

>member
-93 PPQMQLWLDG
+93 PPQMQLWLNG

-435 GNEERL
+435 GNEERI

-499 TVADGKVSLVSPTP
+499 TVADGKVYLSAPTP
-513 NISLTG
+513 NISMVG
-519 IGSYNGNVYKGNPF
+519 IGSYDTATYKGF
-533 SVNITIHNG
+533 SFNADVTVHNS
-542 SSIPAD
+542 SSIPVD
-548 GSILFKVT
+548 GSIMFTVT

-575 CDFRSNIA
+575 CDFKARIS
-583 FSTTNDFFAIGKTY
+583 FPTTYDFFVIGKTY
-597 NISFTGFQTTDGKT
+597 NISSTGFQTTDGKT
-611 LPINNTI
+611 LPINNAI

-626 NTEVQSSLT
+626 NAEVQNSLT
-635 FFNIEGSPFG
+635 FFNINGNPFG
-645 MTVSNENFN
+645 MTVSNENFS
-654 KADDTMV
+654 KTDDTMV
-661 SINCLGNANEETYQ
+661 SINCIGNANKETYM
-675 GYIAIETLNLHTGSK
+675 GYIGIETYNLHTGSK
-690 WHTSLGLT
+690 WYS
-698 ERYIAIET
+698 AIFKT
-706 LNLHTGSKW
+706 VD
-715 HTSLGLTENIPQGAY
+715 IPQGAY
-730 YPQINTPFKALP
+730 YAQLNAPFKALP
-742 IATAD
+742 IATAAG
-747 DGVYRLSTVSQE
+747 DGVYRLSTVSRE
-759 IRNGYLFPDWLYT
+759 IRKEYLFPDWLYT
-772 TNTSHI
+772 TNSSHI

-867 PAKFHERTHYAAYP
+867 PAKFHERSHYAAYP

-887 SYILGVPYEF
+887 SYILGEPYEF
-897 NGATSGINDVNAVN
+897 NGAISGINDVNAVN
-911 VKAYPNPVVDVLH
+911 VKAYPNPAVDVLH

>member
-93 PPQMQLWLDG
+93 PPQMQLWLNG

-276 TAEFTRIITD
+276 TAEFTKIITD

-435 GNEERL
+435 GNEERI

-626 NTEVQSSLT
+626 NAEVQSSLT

-675 GYIAIETLNLHTGSK
+675 G
-690 WHTSLGLT
+690 
-698 ERYIAIET
+698 YIAIET

-772 TNTSHI
+772 TNSSHI

-867 PAKFHERTHYAAYP
+867 PAKFHEGTHYAAYP

-897 NGATSGINDVNAVN
+897 NGATSGINDVNAIN
-911 VKAYPNPVVDVLH
+911 VKVYPNPVVDVLH

-964 VATADGTARIPFVK
+964 VATADGSARIPFVK

>member
-1 MKRTTTILIA
+1 MKRTTTILIT

-186 HYSYEHQ
+186 YYSYEHQ

-276 TAEFTRIITD
+276 TAEFTKIITD

-336 MDPAGLGIGGGSG
+336 MDPTGLGIGGGSG

-378 VLFNDVQGGIFCKQE
+378 VLFNDVQGGIFCEQE

-399 DDVTILLRN
+399 DVVTILLRN

-435 GNEERL
+435 GNEERI

-453 GRLYSV
+453 GNLYSV

-485 NVWRKFA
+485 DVWRKFS

-499 TVADGKVSLVSPTP
+499 TVADGKVSLASPTP

-698 ERYIAIET
+698 E
-706 LNLHTGSKW
+706 
-715 HTSLGLTENIPQGAY
+715 NIPQGAY

-742 IATAD
+742 IATAAG
-747 DGVYRLSTVSQE
+747 DGVYRLSTVSRE
-759 IRNGYLFPDWLYT
+759 IRKEYTFPDWLYT
-772 TNTSHI
+772 TNSSHI
-778 DFRVNGS
+778 DFRVSGS

-887 SYILGVPYEF
+887 SYISGEPYEF

-911 VKAYPNPVVDVLH
+911 VKAYPNPAVDVLH

-953 AHLPAGYYIAV
+953 VHLPAGYYIAV
-964 VATADGTARIPFVK
+964 VTTADGTARIPFVK

>member
-216 NNGEYSNVQADAV
+216 NNGEYSSEQADAV

-251 IYSYTPAFKNYFR
+251 IYSYYPAFKNYFR
-264 YSSRTVNRSGCE
+264 YTSRTVNRSGCE
-276 TAEFTRIITD
+276 TAEFTKIITD

-336 MDPAGLGIGGGSG
+336 MDPTGLGIGGGSG

-378 VLFNDVQGGIFCKQE
+378 VPYDDVKGGIFCEQE

-399 DDVTILLRN
+399 DVVTILLRN

-435 GNEERL
+435 GNEERI

-453 GRLYSV
+453 GSLYSV

-475 IVRAMSKANG
+475 IVRAMSKADG
-485 NVWRKFA
+485 DVWRKFA

-499 TVADGKVSLVSPTP
+499 TVADGKVYLSAPTP
-513 NISLTG
+513 NISMVG
-519 IGSYNGNVYKGNPF
+519 IGSYDTATYKGF
-533 SVNITIHNG
+533 SFNADVTVHNS
-542 SSIPAD
+542 SSIPVD
-548 GSILFKVT
+548 GSIMFTVT

-575 CDFRSNIA
+575 CDFKARIS
-583 FSTTNDFFAIGKTY
+583 FPTTYDFFVIGKTY

-611 LPINNTI
+611 LPINNAI

-626 NTEVQSSLT
+626 NAEVQNSLT
-635 FFNIEGSPFG
+635 FFNIDGSPFG
-645 MTVSNENFN
+645 MTVSNENFS
-654 KADDTMV
+654 KTDDTMV
-661 SINCLGNANEETYQ
+661 SINCIGNANKETYM
-675 GYIAIETLNLHTGSK
+675 GYIGIETYNLHTGSK
-690 WHTSLGLT
+690 WYS
-698 ERYIAIET
+698 AIFKT
-706 LNLHTGSKW
+706 VDV
-715 HTSLGLTENIPQGAY
+715 PQGAY
-730 YPQINTPFKALP
+730 YAQLNAPFKALP
-742 IATAD
+742 IATAAG
-747 DGVYRLSTVSQE
+747 DGVYRLSTVSRE
-759 IRNGYLFPDWLYT
+759 IRKEYLFPDWLYT
-772 TNTSHI
+772 TNSSHI

-795 VAFSAAPESYPTIGT
+795 VAFSAAPESYPSIGT

-867 PAKFHERTHYAAYP
+867 PAKFHERSHYAAYP

-887 SYILGVPYEF
+887 SYILGEPYEF
-897 NGATSGINDVNAVN
+897 NGAISGINDVNAVN
-911 VKAYPNPVVDVLH
+911 VKAYPNPAVDVLH

>member
-1 MKRTTTILIA
+1 MKRTTTILIT

-93 PPQMQLWLDG
+93 PPQMQLWLDR

-186 HYSYEHQ
+186 YYSYEHQ

-276 TAEFTRIITD
+276 TAEFTKIITD

-378 VLFNDVQGGIFCKQE
+378 VPYNDVKGGIFCEQE

-399 DDVTILLRN
+399 DVVTILLRN

-435 GNEERL
+435 GNEERI

-453 GRLYSV
+453 GSLYSV

-485 NVWRKFA
+485 DVWRKFA

-499 TVADGKVSLVSPTP
+499 TVADGKVYLSAPTP
-513 NISLTG
+513 NISMVG
-519 IGSYNGNVYKGNPF
+519 IGSYDTATYKGF
-533 SVNITIHNG
+533 SFNADVTVHNS
-542 SSIPAD
+542 SSIPVD
-548 GSILFKVT
+548 GSIIFTVT

-575 CDFRSNIA
+575 CDFKARIS
-583 FSTTNDFFAIGKTY
+583 FPTTYDFFVIGKTY

-611 LPINNTI
+611 LPINNAI

-626 NTEVQSSLT
+626 NTEVQNSLT
-635 FFNIEGSPFG
+635 FFNINGNPFG
-645 MTVSNENFN
+645 MTVSNENFS
-654 KADDTMV
+654 KTDDTMV
-661 SINCLGNANEETYQ
+661 SINCIGNANKETYM
-675 GYIAIETLNLHTGSK
+675 GYIGIETYNLHTGSK
-690 WHTSLGLT
+690 WYS
-698 ERYIAIET
+698 AIFKT
-706 LNLHTGSKW
+706 VD
-715 HTSLGLTENIPQGAY
+715 IVQGAY
-730 YPQINTPFKALP
+730 YAQLNAPFKALP
-742 IATAD
+742 IATAAG
-747 DGVYRLSTVSQE
+747 DGVYRLSTVSRE
-759 IRNGYLFPDWLYT
+759 IRKEYLFPDWLYT
-772 TNTSHI
+772 TNSSHI

-843 LAQVDGIILKAY
+843 LAQVDGITLKAY

-887 SYILGVPYEF
+887 SYILGEPYEF
-897 NGATSGINDVNAVN
+897 NGATSGINDVNAIN
-911 VKAYPNPVVDVLH
+911 VKVYPNPVVDVLH
-924 VNVEALRIDVYNAG
+924 VNVEALRIDIYNAG

>member
-1 MKRTTTILIA
+1 
-11 ICVSALFANGKQIS
+11 
-25 QNAALSAAR
+25 
-34 KYSRTG
+34 
-40 QVAPAKNLRSDKTNN
+40 
-55 APYYAFNL
+55 
-63 EQGYVIVSGD
+63 
-73 DEMTEL
+73 MTEL

-133 LVTTKWNQDAP
+133 LVSTKWNQDAP

-193 SFGTISSNF
+193 SFGTISSDF
-202 SEHVYDWTNMIDRY
+202 SKHVYDWTNMIDRY

-492 STDCLNM
+492 STDCLNI
-499 TVADGKVSLVSPTP
+499 TVADGKVYLSAPTP
-513 NISLTG
+513 NISMVG
-519 IGSYNGNVYKGNPF
+519 IGSYDTATYKGF
-533 SVNITIHNG
+533 SFNADVTVHNS
-542 SSIPAD
+542 SSIPVD
-548 GSILFKVT
+548 GSIMFTVT

-575 CDFRSNIA
+575 CDFKARIS
-583 FSTTNDFFAIGKTY
+583 FPTTDDFFVIGKTY

-611 LPINNTI
+611 LPINNAI

-626 NTEVQSSLT
+626 NTEVQNSLT
-635 FFNIEGSPFG
+635 FFNINGNPFG
-645 MTVSNENFN
+645 MTVSNENFS
-654 KADDTMV
+654 KTDDTMV

-675 GYIAIETLNLHTGSK
+675 G
-690 WHTSLGLT
+690 
-698 ERYIAIET
+698 YIAIET

-747 DGVYRLSTVSQE
+747 DGVYRLSTVSRE
-759 IRNGYLFPDWLYT
+759 IRKEYLFPDWLYT

-843 LAQVDGIILKAY
+843 LAQVDGITLKAY

-867 PAKFHERTHYAAYP
+867 PAKFHERSHYAAYP

-887 SYILGVPYEF
+887 SYISGEPYEF

-911 VKAYPNPVVDVLH
+911 VKVYPNPVVNVLH

>member
-216 NNGEYSNVQADAV
+216 NNGEYSSEQADAV

-251 IYSYTPAFKNYFR
+251 IYSYYPAFKNYFR

-276 TAEFTRIITD
+276 TAEFTKIITD

-336 MDPAGLGIGGGSG
+336 MDPTGLGIGGGSG

-378 VLFNDVQGGIFCKQE
+378 VPYDDVKGGIFCEQE

-399 DDVTILLRN
+399 DVVTILLRN

-435 GNEERL
+435 GNEERI

-447 LLEFQS
+447 LLVFQS
-453 GRLYSV
+453 GSLYSV

-485 NVWRKFA
+485 DVCRKFA

-499 TVADGKVSLVSPTP
+499 TVADGKVYLSAPTP
-513 NISLTG
+513 NISMVG
-519 IGSYNGNVYKGNPF
+519 IGSYDTATYKGF
-533 SVNITIHNG
+533 SFNADVTVHNS
-542 SSIPAD
+542 SSIPVD
-548 GSILFKVT
+548 GSIMFTVT

-575 CDFRSNIA
+575 CDFKARIS
-583 FSTTNDFFAIGKTY
+583 FPTTYDFFVIGKTY

-611 LPINNTI
+611 LPINNAI

-626 NTEVQSSLT
+626 NAEVQNSLT
-635 FFNIEGSPFG
+635 FFNINGNPFG
-645 MTVSNENFN
+645 MTVSNENFS
-654 KADDTMV
+654 KTDDTMV
-661 SINCLGNANEETYQ
+661 SINCIGNANKETYM
-675 GYIAIETLNLHTGSK
+675 GYIGIETYNLHTGSK
-690 WHTSLGLT
+690 WYS
-698 ERYIAIET
+698 AIFKT
-706 LNLHTGSKW
+706 VD
-715 HTSLGLTENIPQGAY
+715 IPQGAY
-730 YPQINTPFKALP
+730 YAQLNAPFKALP
-742 IATAD
+742 IATAAG
-747 DGVYRLSTVSQE
+747 DGVYRLSTVSRE
-759 IRNGYLFPDWLYT
+759 IRKEYLFPDWLYT
-772 TNTSHI
+772 TNSSHI

-867 PAKFHERTHYAAYP
+867 PAKFHERSHYAAYP

-887 SYILGVPYEF
+887 SYILGEPYEF
-897 NGATSGINDVNAVN
+897 NGAISGINDVNAVN
-911 VKAYPNPVVDVLH
+911 VKAYPNPAVDVLH

>member
-216 NNGEYSNVQADAV
+216 NNGEYSSEQADAV

-251 IYSYTPAFKNYFR
+251 IYSYYPAFKNYFR

-276 TAEFTRIITD
+276 TAEFTKIITD

-336 MDPAGLGIGGGSG
+336 MDPTGLGIGGGSG

-378 VLFNDVQGGIFCKQE
+378 VPYDDVKGGIFCEQE

-435 GNEERL
+435 GNEERI

-453 GRLYSV
+453 GSLYSV

-485 NVWRKFA
+485 DVWRKFA

-499 TVADGKVSLVSPTP
+499 TVADGKVYLSAPTP
-513 NISLTG
+513 NISMVG
-519 IGSYNGNVYKGNPF
+519 IGSYDTATYKGF
-533 SVNITIHNG
+533 SFNADVTVHNS
-542 SSIPAD
+542 SSIPVD
-548 GSILFKVT
+548 GSIMFTVT

-575 CDFRSNIA
+575 CDFKARIS
-583 FSTTNDFFAIGKTY
+583 FPTTYDFFVIGKTY

-611 LPINNTI
+611 LPINNAI

-626 NTEVQSSLT
+626 NAEVQNSLT
-635 FFNIEGSPFG
+635 FFNINGNPFG
-645 MTVSNENFN
+645 MTVSNENFS
-654 KADDTMV
+654 KTDDTMV
-661 SINCLGNANEETYQ
+661 SINCIGNANKETYM
-675 GYIAIETLNLHTGSK
+675 GYIGIETYNLHTGSK
-690 WHTSLGLT
+690 WYS
-698 ERYIAIET
+698 AIFKT
-706 LNLHTGSKW
+706 VD
-715 HTSLGLTENIPQGAY
+715 IPQGAY
-730 YPQINTPFKALP
+730 YAQLNAPFKALP
-742 IATAD
+742 IATAAG
-747 DGVYRLSTVSQE
+747 DGVYRLSTVSRE
-759 IRNGYLFPDWLYT
+759 IRKEYLFPDWLYT
-772 TNTSHI
+772 TNSSHI

-785 DVTVLHPVDE
+785 DVTVLHLVDE

-867 PAKFHERTHYAAYP
+867 PAKFHERSHYAAYP

-897 NGATSGINDVNAVN
+897 NGAISGINDVNAVN
-911 VKAYPNPVVDVLH
+911 VKAYPNPAVDVLH

>member
-93 PPQMQLWLDG
+93 PPQMQLWLNG

-193 SFGTISSNF
+193 SFGTISSDF

-698 ERYIAIET
+698 E
-706 LNLHTGSKW
+706 
-715 HTSLGLTENIPQGAY
+715 NIPQGAY

-855 EQQTVPVTVFID
+855 DEQQTVPVTVFID

-887 SYILGVPYEF
+887 SYILGEPYEF
-897 NGATSGINDVNAVN
+897 NGATSGINDVNAIN
-911 VKAYPNPVVDVLH
+911 VKVYPNPVVDVLH
-924 VNVEALRIDVYNAG
+924 VNVEAQRIDVYNAG

>member
-1 MKRTTTILIA
+1 MRIGIIRQWKTDFPECSPFGCAQIL
-11 ICVSALFANGKQIS
+11 
-25 QNAALSAAR
+25 QNWT
-34 KYSRTG
+34 SR
-40 QVAPAKNLRSDKTNN
+40 PAKNLRSDKTNN

-193 SFGTISSNF
+193 SFDTISSDF

-626 NTEVQSSLT
+626 NTEEQSSLT

-675 GYIAIETLNLHTGSK
+675 G
-690 WHTSLGLT
+690 
-698 ERYIAIET
+698 YIAIET

-810 NCTFNLDLENKNDK
+810 NCTFNLNLENKNDK

-843 LAQVDGIILKAY
+843 LAQVDGITLKAY

-867 PAKFHERTHYAAYP
+867 TAKFHEGTHYIAYP
-881 VIRKGE
+881 VIFKGE
-887 SYILGVPYEF
+887 SYISGEPYEF

-911 VKAYPNPVVDVLH
+911 VKVYPNPVVNVLH

-964 VATADGTARIPFVK
+964 VATADGTAHIPFVK

>member
-79 VGYAENGFFDAENV
+79 VGYAENGFFDAENL
-93 PPQMQLWLDG
+93 PPQMQLWLNG

-216 NNGEYSNVQADAV
+216 NNGEYSSEQVDAV

-251 IYSYTPAFKNYFR
+251 IYSYYPAFKNYFR

-276 TAEFTRIITD
+276 TAEFTKIITD

-336 MDPAGLGIGGGSG
+336 MDPTGLGIGGGSG

-378 VLFNDVQGGIFCKQE
+378 VPYDDVKGGIFCEQE

-399 DDVTILLRN
+399 DVVTILLRN

-435 GNEERL
+435 GNEERI
-441 ENNNGE
+441 ENNNGD

-453 GRLYSV
+453 GSLYSV

-475 IVRAMSKANG
+475 IVRAMSKADG
-485 NVWRKFA
+485 DVWRKFA

-499 TVADGKVSLVSPTP
+499 TVADGKVYLSAPTP
-513 NISLTG
+513 NISMVG
-519 IGSYNGNVYKGNPF
+519 IGSYDTATYKGF
-533 SVNITIHNG
+533 SFNADVTVHNS
-542 SSIPAD
+542 SSIPVD
-548 GSILFKVT
+548 GSIMFTVT

-575 CDFRSNIA
+575 CDFKARIS
-583 FSTTNDFFAIGKTY
+583 FPTTYDFFVIGKTY

-611 LPINNTI
+611 LPINNAI

-626 NTEVQSSLT
+626 NAEVQNSLT
-635 FFNIEGSPFG
+635 FFNINGNPFG
-645 MTVSNENFN
+645 MTVSNENFS
-654 KADDTMV
+654 KTDDTMV
-661 SINCLGNANEETYQ
+661 SINCIGNANKETYM
-675 GYIAIETLNLHTGSK
+675 GYIGIETYNLHTGSK
-690 WHTSLGLT
+690 WYS
-698 ERYIAIET
+698 AIFKT
-706 LNLHTGSKW
+706 VD
-715 HTSLGLTENIPQGAY
+715 IPQGAY
-730 YPQINTPFKALP
+730 YAQLNAPFKALP
-742 IATAD
+742 IATAAG
-747 DGVYRLSTVSQE
+747 DGVYRLSTVSRE
-759 IRNGYLFPDWLYT
+759 IRKEYLFPDWLYT
-772 TNTSHI
+772 TNSSHI

-867 PAKFHERTHYAAYP
+867 PAKFLERSHYAAYP

-897 NGATSGINDVNAVN
+897 NGAISGINDVNAVN
-911 VKAYPNPVVDVLH
+911 VKAYPNPAVDVLH

-964 VATADGTARIPFVK
+964 VATAEGTARIPFVK

>member
-378 VLFNDVQGGIFCKQE
+378 VLFNDVQGGIFCEQE

-421 NVGVFDDSGALVTM
+421 NVGVFDNSGALVTM
-435 GNEERL
+435 GNEERI

-453 GRLYSV
+453 GSLYSV

-485 NVWRKFA
+485 DVWRKFA
-492 STDCLNM
+492 STDCLNI
-499 TVADGKVSLVSPTP
+499 TVADGKVYLSAPTP

-611 LPINNTI
+611 LPINNAI

-626 NTEVQSSLT
+626 NAEVQNSLT
-635 FFNIEGSPFG
+635 FFNINGNPFG
-645 MTVSNENFN
+645 MTVSNENFS

-675 GYIAIETLNLHTGSK
+675 G
-690 WHTSLGLT
+690 
-698 ERYIAIET
+698 YIAIET

-747 DGVYRLSTVSQE
+747 DGVYRLSTVSRE
-759 IRNGYLFPDWLYT
+759 IRKEYLFPDWLYT
-772 TNTSHI
+772 TNSSYI

-795 VAFSAAPESYPTIGT
+795 VTFSAAPESYPTIGT

-887 SYILGVPYEF
+887 SYILGEPYEF
-897 NGATSGINDVNAVN
+897 NGATSGINDVNAIN
-911 VKAYPNPVVDVLH
+911 VKVYPNPVVDVLH
-924 VNVEALRIDVYNAG
+924 VNVEAQRIDVYNAG

>member
-216 NNGEYSNVQADAV
+216 NNGEYSSEQADAV

-251 IYSYTPAFKNYFR
+251 IYSYYPAFKNYFR
-264 YSSRTVNRSGCE
+264 YTSRTVNRSGCE
-276 TAEFTRIITD
+276 TAEFTKIITD

-336 MDPAGLGIGGGSG
+336 MDPTGLGIGGGSG

-378 VLFNDVQGGIFCKQE
+378 VPYDDVKGGIFCEQE

-399 DDVTILLRN
+399 DVVTILLRN

-435 GNEERL
+435 GNEERI

-453 GRLYSV
+453 GSLYSV

-475 IVRAMSKANG
+475 IVRAMSKADG
-485 NVWRKFA
+485 DVWRKFA

-499 TVADGKVSLVSPTP
+499 TVADGKVYLSAPTP
-513 NISLTG
+513 NISMVG
-519 IGSYNGNVYKGNPF
+519 IGSYDTATYKGF
-533 SVNITIHNG
+533 SFNADVTVHNS
-542 SSIPAD
+542 SSIPVD
-548 GSILFKVT
+548 GSIMFTVT

-575 CDFRSNIA
+575 CDFKARIS
-583 FSTTNDFFAIGKTY
+583 FPTTYDFFVIGKTY

-611 LPINNTI
+611 LPINNAI

-626 NTEVQSSLT
+626 NAEVQNSLT
-635 FFNIEGSPFG
+635 FFNINGNPFG
-645 MTVSNENFN
+645 MTVSNENFS
-654 KADDTMV
+654 KTDDTMV
-661 SINCLGNANEETYQ
+661 SINCIGNANKETYM
-675 GYIAIETLNLHTGSK
+675 GYIGIETYNLHTGSK
-690 WHTSLGLT
+690 WYS
-698 ERYIAIET
+698 AIFKT
-706 LNLHTGSKW
+706 VD
-715 HTSLGLTENIPQGAY
+715 IPQGAY
-730 YPQINTPFKALP
+730 YAQLNAPFKALP
-742 IATAD
+742 IATAAGD
-747 DGVYRLSTVSQE
+747 SVYRLSTVSRE
-759 IRNGYLFPDWLYT
+759 IRKEYLFPDWLYT
-772 TNTSHI
+772 TNSSHI

-810 NCTFNLDLENKNDK
+810 NCTFNIDLENKNDK

-843 LAQVDGIILKAY
+843 LAQVDGITLKAY

-887 SYILGVPYEF
+887 SYILGEPYEF
-897 NGATSGINDVNAVN
+897 NGAISGINDVNAVN
-911 VKAYPNPVVDVLH
+911 VKAYPNPAVDVLH

>member
-25 QNAALSAAR
+25 QNASLSAAR

-93 PPQMQLWLDG
+93 PPQMQLWLNG

-113 GKAKARKILLSDSP
+113 GKAKAKKILLSDSP

-276 TAEFTRIITD
+276 TAEFTKIITD

-378 VLFNDVQGGIFCKQE
+378 VPYNDVKGGIFCEQE

-399 DDVTILLRN
+399 DVVTILLRN

-435 GNEERL
+435 GNEERI

-453 GRLYSV
+453 GSLYSV

-485 NVWRKFA
+485 DVWRKFA

-499 TVADGKVSLVSPTP
+499 TVADGKVYLSAPTP
-513 NISLTG
+513 NISMVG
-519 IGSYNGNVYKGNPF
+519 IGSYDTATYKGF
-533 SVNITIHNG
+533 SFNADVTVHNS
-542 SSIPAD
+542 SSIPVD
-548 GSILFKVT
+548 GSIMFTVT

-575 CDFRSNIA
+575 CDFKARIS
-583 FSTTNDFFAIGKTY
+583 FPTTDDFFVIGKTY

-611 LPINNTI
+611 LPINNAI

-626 NTEVQSSLT
+626 NTEVQNSLT
-635 FFNIEGSPFG
+635 FFNINGNPFG
-645 MTVSNENFN
+645 MTVSNENFS
-654 KADDTMV
+654 KTDDTMV
-661 SINCLGNANEETYQ
+661 SINCIGNANKETYM
-675 GYIAIETLNLHTGSK
+675 GYIGIETYNLHTGSK
-690 WHTSLGLT
+690 WYS
-698 ERYIAIET
+698 AIFKT
-706 LNLHTGSKW
+706 VDIT
-715 HTSLGLTENIPQGAY
+715 QGAY
-730 YPQINTPFKALP
+730 YAQLNAPFKALP
-742 IATAD
+742 IATAAG
-747 DGVYRLSTVSQE
+747 DGVYRLSTVSRE
-759 IRNGYLFPDWLYT
+759 IRKEYLFPDWLYT
-772 TNTSHI
+772 TNSSHI

-837 DNNGIG
+837 GNNGIG

-897 NGATSGINDVNAVN
+897 NGATSGINDVNAIN
-911 VKAYPNPVVDVLH
+911 VKVYPNPVVDVLH

-953 AHLPAGYYIAV
+953 AHLPAGYYIVV

>member
-276 TAEFTRIITD
+276 TAEFTKIITD

-336 MDPAGLGIGGGSG
+336 MDPTGLGIGGGSG

-378 VLFNDVQGGIFCKQE
+378 VLFNDVQGGIFCEQE

-421 NVGVFDDSGALVTM
+421 NVGVFDNSGALVTM
-435 GNEERL
+435 GNEERI

-453 GRLYSV
+453 GSLYSV

-485 NVWRKFA
+485 DVWRKFA

-499 TVADGKVSLVSPTP
+499 TVADGKVYLSAPTP
-513 NISLTG
+513 NISMVG
-519 IGSYNGNVYKGNPF
+519 IGSYDTATYKGF
-533 SVNITIHNG
+533 SFNADVTVHNS
-542 SSIPAD
+542 SSIPVD
-548 GSILFKVT
+548 GSIMFTVT

-575 CDFRSNIA
+575 CDFKARIS
-583 FSTTNDFFAIGKTY
+583 FPTTDDFFVIGKTY

-611 LPINNTI
+611 LPINNAI

-626 NTEVQSSLT
+626 NTEVQNSLT
-635 FFNIEGSPFG
+635 FFNINGNPFG
-645 MTVSNENFN
+645 MTVSNENFS
-654 KADDTMV
+654 KTDDTMV
-661 SINCLGNANEETYQ
+661 SINCIGNANKETYM
-675 GYIAIETLNLHTGSK
+675 GYIGIETYNLHTGSK
-690 WHTSLGLT
+690 WYS
-698 ERYIAIET
+698 AIFKT
-706 LNLHTGSKW
+706 VDIT
-715 HTSLGLTENIPQGAY
+715 QGAY
-730 YPQINTPFKALP
+730 YAQLNAPFKALP
-742 IATAD
+742 IATAAG
-747 DGVYRLSTVSQE
+747 DGVYRLSTVSRE
-759 IRNGYLFPDWLYT
+759 IRKEYLFPDWLYT
-772 TNTSHI
+772 TNSSHI

-867 PAKFHERTHYAAYP
+867 PTKFHERTHYIAYP
-881 VIRKGE
+881 VIFKGE
-887 SYILGVPYEF
+887 SYISGEPYEF

-911 VKAYPNPVVDVLH
+911 VKAYPNPAVDVLH

>member
-276 TAEFTRIITD
+276 TAEFTKIITD

-435 GNEERL
+435 GNEERI

-499 TVADGKVSLVSPTP
+499 TVADGKVYLSAPTP
-513 NISLTG
+513 NISMVG
-519 IGSYNGNVYKGNPF
+519 IGSYDTATYKGF
-533 SVNITIHNG
+533 SFNADVTVHNS
-542 SSIPAD
+542 SSIPVD
-548 GSILFKVT
+548 GSIMFTVT

-626 NTEVQSSLT
+626 NAEVQNSLT
-635 FFNIEGSPFG
+635 FFNINGNPFG

-654 KADDTMV
+654 KTDDTMV
-661 SINCLGNANEETYQ
+661 SINCIGNANKETYM
-675 GYIAIETLNLHTGSK
+675 GYIGIETYNLHTGSK
-690 WHTSLGLT
+690 WYS
-698 ERYIAIET
+698 AIFKT
-706 LNLHTGSKW
+706 VDIT
-715 HTSLGLTENIPQGAY
+715 QGAY
-730 YPQINTPFKALP
+730 YAQLNAPFKALP
-742 IATAD
+742 IATAAG
-747 DGVYRLSTVSQE
+747 DGVYRLSTVSRE
-759 IRNGYLFPDWLYT
+759 IRKEYLFPDWLYT
-772 TNTSHI
+772 TNSSHI

-867 PAKFHERTHYAAYP
+867 PAKFHERSHYAAYP

-887 SYILGVPYEF
+887 SYILGEPYEF

-911 VKAYPNPVVDVLH
+911 VKAYPNPAVDVLH

-938 GALVADA
+938 GTLVADA

-964 VATADGTARIPFVK
+964 VATADGSARIPFVK